1 MAAQYGVVPT
11 AEDNDE
17 EPCSCV
23 QRYLLGG
30 AMTAE
35 QRSSMA
41 SRQPSQEEQ
50 LQQQQVI
57 RIHPESIRQV
67 AYASF
72 WSMCLL
78 AIILSKTMIPPQ
90 VIEESDLKD
99 VFGYNSEYKCVVLSL
114 CR

>member
-11 AEDNDE
+11 AEDSDE
-17 EPCSCV
+17 EPCSCF
-23 QRYLLGG
+23 QRFLMGG
-30 AMTAE
+30 ALTAE
-35 QRSSMA
+35 QRSAMA

-50 LQQQQVI
+50 QQQQQVL

-67 AYASF
+67 AYAAF

-78 AIILSKTMIPPQ
+78 AIVLSKTMIPPV

-99 VFGYNSEYKCVVLSL
+99 VFGYNSEYTSNE
-114 CR
+114 

>member
-11 AEDNDE
+11 AEDDDE
-17 EPCSCV
+17 EPCSCF
-23 QRYLLGG
+23 QRYLYGG

-35 QRSSMA
+35 QRSAMA

-50 LQQQQVI
+50 QQQVL

-67 AYASF
+67 AYVAF

-78 AIILSKTMIPPQ
+78 AIVLSKTMIPSD

-99 VFGYNSEYKCVVLSL
+99 VFGYNSE
-114 CR
+114 